1 MSAFKHSFTFVKALV
16 NSYDLVSNRVV
27 RTSTRQSP
35 NRGCNKL
42 TIQWLPYRLSYRTE
56 LKSNISQFNGMILAN
71 IFYIMQCAVYVG
83 VDICHII
90 LVPIYGAAKALTPL
104 LELKHC
110 PRLL

>member
-56 LKSNISQFNGMILAN
+56 LKSNISQVNGMILAN

-83 VDICHII
+83 VDIIMPYNSGPHNYMGQ
-90 LVPIYGAAKALTPL
+90 LRHLPHYLN
-104 LELKHC
+104 
-110 PRLL
+110 